1 MGKGAGEEPYD
12 GRGHTYY
19 ALLAYPYSYSA
30 ENVYAASI
38 DDLRRDTGTHSEGV
52 GSVLHYE
59 RDLEE
64 VFLHFDVAGSRGVLA
79 AFQAISANVC
89 GDRNFD
95 GQRPAEKG
103 EDLGSLDCPPDAQ
116 DVPRG
121 ADAGADVPGLGTSG
135 KNSIRPDT
143 ARCTGPG
150 RVWV

>member
-1 MGKGAGEEPYD
+1 M
-12 GRGHTYY
+12 
-19 ALLAYPYSYSA
+19 A
-30 ENVYAASI
+30 EIRPFAAVPTGIVHAASV
-38 DDLRRDTGTHSEGV
+38 DDLRRDTRSHSEGM
-52 GSVLHYE
+52 GSVLHYQG
-59 RDLEE
+59 DLEE

-89 GDRNFD
+89 GDGNFD

-116 DVPRG
+116 DVSRG
-121 ADAGADVPGLGTSG
+121 ADAGADVPSLETSG

-143 ARCTGPG
+143 ALYTGPG